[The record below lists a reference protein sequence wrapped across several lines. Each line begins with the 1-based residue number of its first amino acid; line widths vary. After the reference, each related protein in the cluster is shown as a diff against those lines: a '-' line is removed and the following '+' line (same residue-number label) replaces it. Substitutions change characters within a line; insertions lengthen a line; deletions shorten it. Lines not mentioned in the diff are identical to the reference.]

1 MKKKI
6 SIFDVVVFIV
16 LLLWG
21 FAIFYPVYNSILVSF
36 MSGQEYLESAFSLW
50 VKDFTL
56 ESYKAVFSTG
66 RVQIGYRNTLIIIA
80 FYVPLS
86 LFLLS
91 STAYVL
97 SRKPF
102 LFSKTINNLMV
113 FTMYFGGGLVPTY
126 LVVKS
131 LGLLDSLA
139 SIVLIGAVNTY
150 YMIVCKS
157 FFYTL
162 PDSLEES
169 AKLDGA
175 NDIYIYWKIY
185 LPLAKPI
192 IATLFLYT
200 LTDKWNEW
208 YFPMIYLN
216 DSNKWPLQ
224 LMLREVIGTNQVSD
238 QAASA
243 VAAQQK
249 VYTMGVKMATLVVT
263 MLPVMCIYPFLQK
276 YFMSGLTVGAVKQ

>member
-6 SIFDVVVFIV
+6 SIFDVVVFVV

-21 FAIFYPVYNSILVSF
+21 FVIFYPVYNSILVSF

>member
-1 MKKKI
+1 
-6 SIFDVVVFIV
+6 
-16 LLLWG
+16 
-21 FAIFYPVYNSILVSF
+21 
-36 MSGQEYLESAFSLW
+36 
-50 VKDFTL
+50 
-56 ESYKAVFSTG
+56 
-66 RVQIGYRNTLIIIA
+66 
-80 FYVPLS
+80 
-86 LFLLS
+86 
-91 STAYVL
+91 
-97 SRKPF
+97 
-102 LFSKTINNLMV
+102 
-113 FTMYFGGGLVPTY
+113 
-126 LVVKS
+126 
-131 LGLLDSLA
+131 
-139 SIVLIGAVNTY
+139 
-150 YMIVCKS
+150 
-157 FFYTL
+157 
-162 PDSLEES
+162 
-169 AKLDGA
+169 
-175 NDIYIYWKIY
+175 